1 MWGARRCRRNVSVLP
16 ILGLSWGV
24 VCVVW
29 GRRPFLL
36 AFRARGVPNSRD
48 FARLRKRTFWTSSL
62 PIHQHPAS
70 EAKFLQ
76 VGKDQRMHSPNG
88 LPDFS
93 APRARARGPPSV
105 KGRQPNT
112 AQKRKGR
119 EGSKDAFAGH
129 SSPAACLVVYSI
141 TDGGTGAHARGAPE
155 RGNALGTEHPLIL
168 RHQ

>member
-16 ILGLSWGV
+16 ILGLPWGV

-76 VGKDQRMHSPNG
+76 VGKDQRMHFPNG
-88 LPDFS
+88 LTGFR
-93 APRARARGPPSV
+93 APRARAPGPPSV
-105 KGRQPNT
+105 KGTQT
-112 AQKRKGR
+112 DIAQKAKRR
-119 EGSKDAFAGH
+119 EGSKDAFAGRC
-129 SSPAACLVVYSI
+129 SPAAWLSFVVSQ
-141 TDGGTGAHARGAPE
+141 TGVRGRARAARGSPDIRWE
-155 RGNALGTEHPLIL
+155 RGIL
-168 RHQ
+168 